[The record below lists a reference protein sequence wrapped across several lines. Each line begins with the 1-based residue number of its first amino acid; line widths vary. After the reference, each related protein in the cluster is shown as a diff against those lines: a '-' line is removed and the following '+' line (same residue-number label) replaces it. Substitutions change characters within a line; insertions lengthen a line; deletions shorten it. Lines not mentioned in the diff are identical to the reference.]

1 MRIIPFESDAMAA
14 GMAKR
19 DLAVIEVPFLE
30 KIFFM
35 LLEGLGE
42 YDPVNHVDDAVVCKE
57 IYRDDV

>member
-1 MRIIPFESDAMAA
+1 MAA

-19 DLAVIEVPFLE
+19 DLAVIEVPFME